1 MSLQISKIKKIKL
14 KDKVK
19 KIVKVPGRME
29 RKIGPNNTTIIDDSY
44 NANPDSFFAA
54 FEEISKFNFKNKIC
68 VMGKMGE
75 LGINSSRLHDAVISK
90 SLNHFD
96 HIFCVDIESKISN
109 EKIKYISK
117 KEVQNQIK
125 IFFGIDT
132 LILFKAS
139 RSVKM
144 ETVIKVA

>member
-1 MSLQISKIKKIKL
+1 M
-14 KDKVK
+14 
-19 KIVKVPGRME
+19 
-29 RKIGPNNTTIIDDSY
+29 T
-44 NANPDSFFAA
+44 
-54 FEEISKFNFKNKIC
+54 
-68 VMGKMGE
+68 
-75 LGINSSRLHDAVISK
+75 AVISK

-109 EKIKYISK
+109 EKIRYISK

>member
-1 MSLQISKIKKIKL
+1 
-14 KDKVK
+14 
-19 KIVKVPGRME
+19 
-29 RKIGPNNTTIIDDSY
+29 
-44 NANPDSFFAA
+44 
-54 FEEISKFNFKNKIC
+54 
-68 VMGKMGE
+68 MGKMGE

-90 SLNHFD
+90 SLIHFD

-117 KEVQNQIK
+117 NEVQNQIK